1 MVAQTV
7 TLKIRGKGIN
17 SLHDLKLC
25 LVVQTIILSVDT
37 SNLGLRS
44 SDNIQSTHRGCYVFR
59 DFFLSWA
66 YNRGRQ
72 QANGR
77 GDRLLGPPRD
87 GQPGGAQSRLSAVAD
102 YRMVAGTHGLT
113 RSMGRIAPTGVSP
126 LTTLTAPC
134 GLRIAQLNGQFSCSR
149 WRVDRLLVAMDR
161 NCCPCS
167 WKIAG

>member
-59 DFFLSWA
+59 DFLLSWA

-72 QANGR
+72 QANGP

-87 GQPGGAQSRLSAVAD
+87 GQRGGSRGCPLWQNIVWLQE
-102 YRMVAGTHGLT
+102 H
-113 RSMGRIAPTGVSP
+113 MGRIAPTGVSP

-134 GLRIAQLNGQFSCSR
+134 GLRIAQLKGQFSCSR

-167 WKIAG
+167 WKIVG